1 MTSWCIWTAGNPK
14 AWIDGSGT
22 PRSSF
27 PLHTG
32 LIMLSY
38 SFSQWRHPL
47 ADLGLGRLLIFMGIV
62 NPYPCLQPDG
72 QPDPSVDPWSLPSHL
87 TPLISPPTALLHTY
101 ICVMWR
107 CLGWLL
113 AAIVI
118 LVHRYC
124 GTGICW
130 PLFWYRMLLLWVL
143 RAGVAGIALPFRVS
157 VQNSFVLTAMAM
169 LYGCRTSTL
178 VTVTTSSNLGPFC
191 LYFVCQYFLRK
202 IFSSFGGH
210 FLHSTC
216 YFC

>member
-1 MTSWCIWTAGNPK
+1 MKASPCRPWTWEVVDIYGDCQPLPLSA
-14 AWIDGSGT
+14 AWWTTWPFSGSLIS
-22 PRSSF
+22 PLSS
-27 PLHTG
+27 H
-32 LIMLSY
+32 
-38 SFSQWRHPL
+38 
-47 ADLGLGRLLIFMGIV
+47 
-62 NPYPCLQPDG
+62 
-72 QPDPSVDPWSLPSHL
+72 
-87 TPLISPPTALLHTY
+87 PLISPPTALLHTY

-178 VTVTTSSNLGPFC
+178 VTVTTSSNLGPLSVFC
-191 LYFVCQYFLRK
+191 MSIFSEKNIFLFWWT
-202 IFSSFGGH
+202 FSSFH
-210 FLHSTC
+210 MLFLLANVNWPLSLC
-216 YFC
+216 